1 MTVVWV
7 TIFSATLSS
16 QMIIPIIGLF
26 ATLILGAGPL
36 IVGLVYG
43 VGTLSTSVFMVPA
56 AMFSGRYGLRKIM
69 ASGMGLTVLGSLVY
83 GLSTTPKH
91 MILASLLT
99 GVGNALFYP
108 SMLSTIYE
116 EAREDEKSVRRL
128 GYILTAPAMGMVL
141 GPAVGSA
148 ALSSLGYQATFFT
161 SAAISFTTLATM
173 RFVKENKT
181 AGTIVTGKRLV
192 QKPPFSV
199 LLATCLL
206 VNYVTGAVY
215 AFLPIALK
223 ITLNYEE
230 HVIVLFFSAAALA
243 NLSARIAISSFSIRF
258 DMERSILIGSFLLAI
273 SSTMLIFLNPF
284 TAWAGIIVYGFG
296 MGVFILGSIYLT
308 GKLLPP
314 ETRTTGFALLTLSM
328 GTGNALGNFFSG
340 AFLAYG
346 GVAEVFAVAAAL
358 ATMGMAV
365 GQFGQ
370 RFQEKPLKHFLR
382 KLFSAR

>member
-1 MTVVWV
+1 MNSTSAVWMT
-7 TIFSATLSS
+7 FFLATLSLH
-16 QMIIPIIGLF
+16 MTNPLIGLYMV
-26 ATLILGAGPL
+26 IVLGAGPVA
-36 IVGLVYG
+36 IGLVYG
-43 VGTLSTSVFMVPA
+43 IGTLSASFFRIPA
-56 AMFSGRYGLRKIM
+56 SMFSNRCGLRKIM

-148 ALSSLGYQATFFT
+148 ALSFLGYQATFFT

-173 RFVKENKT
+173 RFVKENNT
-181 AGTIVTGKRLV
+181 IGTIVTGKRLV

-199 LLATCLL
+199 LLATCLM

-243 NLSARIAISSFSIRF
+243 NLSAAS
-258 DMERSILIGSFLLAI
+258 
-273 SSTMLIFLNPF
+273 
-284 TAWAGIIVYGFG
+284 
-296 MGVFILGSIYLT
+296 
-308 GKLLPP
+308 
-314 ETRTTGFALLTLSM
+314 
-328 GTGNALGNFFSG
+328 
-340 AFLAYG
+340 
-346 GVAEVFAVAAAL
+346 
-358 ATMGMAV
+358 
-365 GQFGQ
+365 Q
-370 RFQEKPLKHFLR
+370 
-382 KLFSAR
+382 

>member
-1 MTVVWV
+1 MNSTSAVWMT
-7 TIFSATLSS
+7 FFLATLSLH
-16 QMIIPIIGLF
+16 MTNPLIGLYMV
-26 ATLILGAGPL
+26 IVLGAGPVA
-36 IVGLVYG
+36 IGLVYG
-43 VGTLSTSVFMVPA
+43 IGTLSASFFRIPA
-56 AMFSGRYGLRKIM
+56 SMFSNRCGLRNTM
-69 ASGMGLTVLGSLVY
+69 AAGMGLTTLGSLVY
-83 GLSTTPKH
+83 GFSTSTSY
-91 MILASLLT
+91 MVLGSLL
-99 GVGNALFYP
+99 GGMGNAFFFP
-108 SMLSTIYE
+108 STLSLIYE
-116 EAREDEKSVRRL
+116 EVRGSERNIRSL
-128 GYILTAPAMGMVL
+128 GYMLTAPATGMVL
-141 GPAVGSA
+141 GPAVGAA
-148 ALSSLGYQATFFT
+148 ALSSLGYQSTFFT

-173 RFVKENKT
+173 RFVKENNT
-181 AGTIVTGKRLV
+181 IGTIVTGKRSV
-192 QKPPFSV
+192 QKPPFLV
-199 LLATCLL
+199 LLATCLM

-314 ETRTTGFALLTLSM
+314 ETRTTGFGLLILTM
-328 GTGNALGNFFSG
+328 DIGNALGNFFSG

-346 GVAEVFAVAAAL
+346 GLAEVFAVAAAL

-365 GQFGQ
+365 S
-370 RFQEKPLKHFLR
+370 
-382 KLFSAR
+382 LFSRRFYRLREKYG